1 MFGLKINYT
10 DMSKVDLKQL
20 FNGLQKQMSAQLNT
34 NREFIDHPGSKGDA
48 LENAWIEWLRKY
60 LPNRYSVD
68 KAIVIDHEGNTSQQM
83 DIVIYDNWFTPFI
96 FNQNGFYYIPA
107 EGVYAVFEVKPDIN
121 GGVKAKK
128 DEKSKSYI
136 EYAGEKIESVRVLKR
151 EAASFINGGIKSNAR
166 PLTKI
171 VGGILCSTNTFSHKN
186 NNTITKRLKSLKN
199 LQSIDLGC
207 IADYGSFYVDYIS
220 PKKINERGQDVTGE
234 ITESGLTPYI
244 EYYGNR
250 QFSELYFS
258 SKENSFVTFFMQ
270 LTRYLQQA
278 IGTIPA
284 INLNAYL
291 KNIGEEVD
299 EQI

>member
-1 MFGLKINYT
+1 MFGLKIKYI

-34 NREFIDHPGSKGDA
+34 NREFIKHPGSKGDA

-60 LPNRYSVD
+60 LPSRYCVD

-83 DIVIYDNWFTPFI
+83 DIVIYDNWYTPFI

-107 EGVYAVFEVKPDIN
+107 EGVYAVFEVKPDIKGN
-121 GGVKAKK
+121 VGK
-128 DEKSKSYI
+128 KSYI
-136 EYAGEKIESVRVLKR
+136 EYAGEKIESVRKLKR
-151 EAASFINGGIKSNAR
+151 EAASFINGGIKLSPR
-166 PLTKI
+166 PLTKV
-171 VGGILCSTNTFSHKN
+171 VGGILCSTNTFTHKN
-186 NNTITKRLKSLKN
+186 NDTIESQLKTLENLK
-199 LQSIDLGC
+199 SIDLGC

-220 PKKINERGQDVTGE
+220 PEKKNEKGEDRTGE
-234 ITESGLTPYI
+234 ITEIGMEPYF
-244 EYYGNR
+244 EYYRGR
-250 QFSELYFS
+250 QFSGLHFS
-258 SKENSFVTFFMQ
+258 SKEHSFVTFFMQ

-284 INLNAYL
+284 IDLNAYL
-291 KNIGEEVD
+291 RKIGEEID

>member
-1 MFGLKINYT
+1 
-10 DMSKVDLKQL
+10 MSKVDLKKL
-20 FNGLQKQMSAQLNT
+20 FEGLQEQMSAQLKT
-34 NREFIDHPGSKGDA
+34 NRKFISHPGSKGDA

-96 FNQNGFYYIPA
+96 FNQNGFFYIPA

-121 GGVKAKK
+121 GVVKSKK
-128 DEKSKSYI
+128 GEKSKSYI

-151 EAASFINGGIKSNAR
+151 EAAKFVNGGKMCDPRS
-166 PLTKI
+166 LTKI
-171 VGGILCSTNTFSHKN
+171 VGGILCSTNSFTHAN
-186 NNTITKRLKSLKN
+186 NSTLEEHLKALDNLK
-199 LQSIDLGC
+199 SIDLGC
-207 IADYGSFYVDYIS
+207 IADYGSFYIDYNPNAEITKS
-220 PKKINERGQDVTGE
+220 GQDAYLEFYT
-234 ITESGLTPYI
+234 
-244 EYYGNR
+244 NR
-250 QFSELYFS
+250 TFNKIKFSNS
-258 SKENSFVTFFMQ
+258 DHSFVTFFMQ

-284 INLNAYL
+284 INLNKYL
-291 KNIGEEVD
+291 GNIGEEVD

>member
-1 MFGLKINYT
+1 
-10 DMSKVDLKQL
+10 MSKVDLKQL

-34 NREFIDHPGSKGDA
+34 SREFIDHPGSKGDA

-60 LPNRYSVD
+60 LPNRYCVD

-107 EGVYAVFEVKPDIN
+107 EGVYAVFEVKPDIKGN
-121 GGVKAKK
+121 VGDKN
-128 DEKSKSYI
+128 YI
-136 EYAGEKIESVRVLKR
+136 EYAGEKIESVRILKR
-151 EAASFINGGIKSNAR
+151 EAASFINGGIKSNPR

-171 VGGILCSTNTFSHKN
+171 VGGILCSTNSFTHQN
-186 NNTITKRLKSLKN
+186 NDTIEKHLKALDNLK
-199 LQSIDLGC
+199 SIDLGC
-207 IADYGSFYVDYIS
+207 IADYGSFYIDYNPNAEITKS
-220 PKKINERGQDVTGE
+220 GQDAYLE
-234 ITESGLTPYI
+234 FYN
-244 EYYGNR
+244 NR
-250 QFSELYFS
+250 TFNKIKFSNS
-258 SKENSFVTFFMQ
+258 DHSFVTFFMQ

>member
-1 MFGLKINYT
+1 
-10 DMSKVDLKQL
+10 MSKVDLNQL

-34 NREFIDHPGSKGDA
+34 SREFIDHPGSKGDA
-48 LENAWIEWLRKY
+48 LENAWIDWLRKY

-68 KAIVIDHEGNTSQQM
+68 KAIVIDHEGNTSHQI

-107 EGVYAVFEVKPDIN
+107 EGVYAVFEVKPDIQGN
-121 GGVKAKK
+121 VGDKN
-128 DEKSKSYI
+128 YI
-136 EYAGEKIESVRVLKR
+136 EYAGEKIESVRKLKR
-151 EAASFINGGIKSNAR
+151 EAAIFINGGQICKPR

-171 VGGILCSTNTFSHKN
+171 LGGILSSTNSFTHEN
-186 NNTITKRLKSLKN
+186 NNSIEKHLKGLENLK
-199 LQSIDLGC
+199 SIDLGC
-207 IADYGSFYVDYIS
+207 IADYGSFYVDYS
-220 PKKINERGQDVTGE
+220 PNEEIEKNGQE
-234 ITESGLTPYI
+234 AFLEFYSK
-244 EYYGNR
+244 R
-250 QFSELYFS
+250 QFSKLKFS
-258 SKENSFVTFFMQ
+258 APEHSFVTFFMQ

-291 KNIGEEVD
+291 SNIGEEVD